1 MAYRIE
7 HHRLIADGAPVPFR
21 QTPHGGEPMVPRFLI
36 LHYTASLTMA
46 SAVTFFLD
54 ARARASAHLVVDR
67 DGRVTQM
74 MAFDKIAWHAGKSAW
89 KGLEGLNRHSIG
101 IEMVNAGKLS
111 KGRDGLWRTW
121 SGQPVL
127 DKDVVVA
134 RHRDETAEAGWQTY
148 TPAQIAAVTAI
159 GAALA
164 ATYRLK
170 EVLGHEDIAPR
181 RKIDPGPAFPLK
193 AVAARILA

>member
-1 MAYRIE
+1 MAYRIDN
-7 HHRLIADGAPVPFR
+7 HRLIADGAPVPFR
-21 QTPHGGEPMVPRFLI
+21 QTPHGGEPMAPRFLV

-54 ARARASAHLVVDR
+54 KRAQASAHLVVDR
-67 DGRVTQM
+67 DGRVTQLM
-74 MAFDKIAWHAGKSAW
+74 TFDRVAWHAGKSVW

-101 IEMVNAGKLS
+101 IEMVNAGKLA
-111 KGRDGLWRTW
+111 KARDGLWHTW
-121 SGQPVL
+121 SGQPVA
-127 DKDVVVA
+127 DKDVIVA
-134 RHRDETAEAGWQTY
+134 RHRDEAAATGWQTY
-148 TPAQIAAVTAI
+148 TATQIEAVTAI

-164 ATYRLK
+164 GAYGLK

-193 AVAARILA
+193 EVAARILA